1 MSGLRGVRRRA
12 ARRTAA
18 RRTAAAAV
26 ALGAGLALAGCT
38 TSSSTLL
45 DASDV
50 EGVERATHDEDGAW
64 APGWTW
70 CDDLNPYRYVEG
82 GELHTSLLSFGGGAG
97 AGATIIDGSS
107 DGVTADYL
115 LETIEARAGLCAE
128 NETALDRGYAI
139 EPLSGLDAGV
149 VGWRTEASDGEHGE
163 FALVRLDD
171 RRLLAV
177 GWVSDGPEAPVELG
191 ELIRLAREGAERVG
205 S

>member
-1 MSGLRGVRRRA
+1 MSGVREVRRTA
-12 ARRTAA
+12 GRRTAA
-18 RRTAAAAV
+18 VAL

-38 TSSSTLL
+38 TSSSATLL
-45 DASDV
+45 DADDV
-50 EGVERATHDEDGAW
+50 EGVEEATHDEDGAW

-163 FALVRLDD
+163 FALVRLDG

-177 GWVSDGPEAPVELG
+177 GWVSDAPEAPVELG